1 MQVRTTPIEGLLV
14 IEPHVFHDERGYFFE
29 SYHVEKY
36 SSFGMNTHFI
46 QDNEARSIQNVVR
59 GLHYQLPPFAQ
70 AKLVR
75 VIEGSV
81 LDIAVDIREGSATYG
96 HVFALEI
103 SAENKLQMF
112 IPKGFAHG
120 YAVLSPTAIFSYK
133 CDAPYSKAH
142 EAGIKLDDETL
153 AIDWKI
159 DFSKAIISE
168 KDKILP
174 AFGSHSPFIV

>member
-1 MQVRTTPIEGLLV
+1 MQARSTPIDGLLV
-14 IEPHVFHDERGYFFE
+14 IEPRIFHDDRGYFFE

-36 SSFGMNTHFI
+36 KQLGIGNNFI
-46 QDNEARSIQNVVR
+46 QDNEARSVQNVVR

-96 HVFALEI
+96 KVYSLEL
-103 SAENKLQMF
+103 SAENKLQMY

-120 YAVLSPTAIFSYK
+120 YAVLTPTAIFSYK

-142 EAGIKLDDETL
+142 EAGIKLDDPTL
-153 AIDWKI
+153 KIDWKI
-159 DFSKAIISE
+159 DFTNAIISE
-168 KDKILP
+168 KDMILP
-174 AFGSHSPFIV
+174 AFGSHSSFK

>member
-1 MQVRTTPIEGLLV
+1 MQVRSTPIDGLLV
-14 IEPHVFHDERGYFFE
+14 IEPRIFHDDRGYFFE

-36 SSFGMNTHFI
+36 KQLGINNNFI
-46 QDNEARSIQNVVR
+46 QDNEARSVQNVVR

-96 HVFALEI
+96 QVYALEI

-112 IPKGFAHG
+112 IPRGFAHG
-120 YAVLSPTAIFSYK
+120 YAVLTPTAIFSYK
-133 CDAPYSKAH
+133 CDAPYSKEH
-142 EAGIKLDDETL
+142 EAGIKLDDPSL
-153 AIDWKI
+153 NIDWKI

-168 KDKILP
+168 KDLILP
-174 AFGSHSPFIV
+174 PFGSHSPFKP

>member
-1 MQVRTTPIEGLLV
+1 MQVHPTPIQGLLI

-36 SSFGMNTHFI
+36 FGIGITNHFI
-46 QDNEARSIQNVVR
+46 QDNEARSTQNVVR

-70 AKLVR
+70 SKLVR
-75 VIEGSV
+75 VIEGTV
-81 LDIAVDIREGSATYG
+81 LDIAVDIRVGSATYG
-96 HVFALEI
+96 QVFALEI

-142 EAGIKLDDETL
+142 EAGIKLDDKNL

-159 DFSKAIISE
+159 DFSKATISE

-174 AFGSHSPFIV
+174 AFGSHSPFII

>member
-1 MQVRTTPIEGLLV
+1 MQVRSTPIDGLLV
-14 IEPHVFHDERGYFFE
+14 ITPKIFHDDRGYFFE
-29 SYHVEKY
+29 TYHVEKY
-36 SSFGMNTHFI
+36 KQLGIINDFI
-46 QDNEARSIQNVVR
+46 QDNEARSVQNVVR

-96 HVFALEI
+96 QVYTLEI
-103 SAENKLQMF
+103 SAENKLQMY
-112 IPKGFAHG
+112 IPRGFAHG

-133 CDAPYSKAH
+133 CDAQYSKSH
-142 EAGIKLDDETL
+142 EAGIKLDDPAL
-153 AIDWKI
+153 NIDWKI

-168 KDKILP
+168 KDMILP
-174 AFGSHSPFIV
+174 HFGFHSPYKP